1 MDVISKSIEMEAEL
15 NNFEIFDIGSF
26 NSMRINEIADFII
39 SVVGSSSRI
48 VGLTSKLLHDF
59 DAFIDVSKAN
69 RVSS

>member
-15 NNFEIFDIGSF
+15 NNFEIFDIGSS

-48 VGLTSKLLHDF
+48 VSLTSKCGL
-59 DAFIDVSKAN
+59 AISYAAK
-69 RVSS
+69 RP